1 MAHIKKFTNFV
12 QENIDHDAQH
22 QTENYMFFGNLETI
36 KRLCETLLEM
46 DPIAVDNI
54 LKSGHSWAVDHIAT
68 SKDDIEEVFNFVKN
82 EIDEPAEDE
91 KDSARYKM
99 PEYSEEE
106 LDQMTKDQ
114 MEHDEMMKLTES
126 DLTKNVKRI
135 IKEQSQPSS
144 PTYISMGTKFC
155 FFGSCRVDIKVINQT
170 TSEIVTSKGAEG
182 KDSAQLYPQVIKLVQ
197 DDLNSKKITGVVL
210 PTFEQLKDTSPKQ

>member
-1 MAHIKKFTNFV
+1 MKK
-12 QENIDHDAQH
+12 I
-22 QTENYMFFGNLETI
+22 I
-36 KRLCETLLEM
+36 
-46 DPIAVDNI
+46 
-54 LKSGHSWAVDHIAT
+54 
-68 SKDDIEEVFNFVKN
+68 
-82 EIDEPAEDE
+82 
-91 KDSARYKM
+91 
-99 PEYSEEE
+99 
-106 LDQMTKDQ
+106 
-114 MEHDEMMKLTES
+114 KLTES
-126 DLTKNVKRI
+126 DLTKIVKRVI
-135 IKEQSQPSS
+135 EEQSFDPKKDYLSKGYIDVTDGFVKDTYVLQIPDGTYNCDGAGYSFKILSNDGKDTGYVVIMNSGIRGMITGPVTVSDNGVKVSLGKWNQFFNSLLYNEKLNQLKKVIKEQSQPSS

>member
-1 MAHIKKFTNFV
+1 MITGPVTVSDNGVKVSLGKWNQFFNSLLYNEKLNQLKKV
-12 QENIDHDAQH
+12 
-22 QTENYMFFGNLETI
+22 
-36 KRLCETLLEM
+36 
-46 DPIAVDNI
+46 V
-54 LKSGHSWAVDHIAT
+54 
-68 SKDDIEEVFNFVKN
+68 
-82 EIDEPAEDE
+82 
-91 KDSARYKM
+91 
-99 PEYSEEE
+99 
-106 LDQMTKDQ
+106 
-114 MEHDEMMKLTES
+114 
-126 DLTKNVKRI
+126 
-135 IKEQSQPSS
+135 KEQSQPSS

>member
-1 MAHIKKFTNFV
+1 MKK
-12 QENIDHDAQH
+12 I
-22 QTENYMFFGNLETI
+22 I
-36 KRLCETLLEM
+36 
-46 DPIAVDNI
+46 
-54 LKSGHSWAVDHIAT
+54 
-68 SKDDIEEVFNFVKN
+68 
-82 EIDEPAEDE
+82 
-91 KDSARYKM
+91 
-99 PEYSEEE
+99 
-106 LDQMTKDQ
+106 
-114 MEHDEMMKLTES
+114 KLTES
-126 DLTKNVKRI
+126 DLTKIVKRVI
-135 IKEQSQPSS
+135 EEQSFDPKKDYLSKGYIDVTDGFVKDTYVLQIPDGTYNCDGAGYSFKILSNDGKDTGYVVIMNSGIRGMITGPVTVSDNGVKVSLGKWNQFFNSLLYNEKLNQLKKVVKEQSQPSS